1 MTIVWLIAFL
11 GLLLLEFMTVGL
23 VSIWFAIGAVAAL
36 ITSFFTDSVVVQ
48 LIAFVV
54 VSVVAL
60 IVTKP
65 LVKKF
70 KLYEIEP
77 TNLDRVV
84 GKVGEVT
91 KEITPSEY
99 GQVKV
104 LGAIWTAVSKE
115 NLAVGT
121 KVVIEKI
128 DGSKLIVK
136 KEGE

>member
-36 ITSFFTDSVVVQ
+36 ITSFFTESVIIQ
-48 LIAFVV
+48 LVAFVAF
-54 VSVVAL
+54 SVIAL

-99 GQVKV
+99 GQVKI

-115 NLAVGT
+115 KLAVGT

-128 DGSKLIVK
+128 EGSKLIVR